1 MANPKLKVDPAHTDA
16 APGPAP
22 AFHFSVRAVADPSV
36 LSRVVEQ
43 FVLRNLV
50 PESVQARRRGPDELQ
65 IDLGV
70 TGLGGQEADHVAALV
85 RGFPTVTGVMLQ
97 RS

>member
-1 MANPKLKVDPAHTDA
+1 MASPKPKLDPTRRDA

-43 FVLRNLV
+43 FALRGLV
-50 PESVQARRRGPDELQ
+50 PVSVQARRRGPDQLQ
-65 IDLGV
+65 IELV
-70 TGLGGQEADHVAALV
+70 VAGLGDQEADHVAALM
-85 RGFPTVTGVMLQ
+85 RCFPTVTGVMLQ
-97 RS
+97 RN